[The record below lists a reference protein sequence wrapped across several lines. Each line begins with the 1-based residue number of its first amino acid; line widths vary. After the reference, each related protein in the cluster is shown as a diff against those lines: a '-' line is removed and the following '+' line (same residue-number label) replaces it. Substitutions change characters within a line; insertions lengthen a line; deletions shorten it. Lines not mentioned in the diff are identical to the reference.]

1 MLKRIKGIHCE
12 TQRLKT
18 DLETLY
24 GFTNVDIFPN
34 FRFFHFTPKRVCS
47 NKLRLVFMAR
57 IMLQKGL
64 DWIFNLADY
73 IVSHDLYD
81 KISMTFYGQINESD
95 KDYFLENVSKY
106 DFVDYSGAL
115 QPNEIYETLCQ
126 YDCMLLPTHFYT
138 EGLPGSIVDAYI
150 SGIPVIATNWI
161 NAKEF
166 IDNGKS
172 GYIIPFDNGKDEL
185 IASVLKLYNDRKLLQ
200 SMQYYVLRKRIQFAP
215 PKINF

>member
-1 MLKRIKGIHCE
+1 MLKRIKGIHLRNAA
-12 TQRLKT
+12 TKKA

-81 KISMTFYGQINESD
+81 KISII
-95 KDYFLENVSKY
+95 L
-106 DFVDYSGAL
+106 L
-115 QPNEIYETLCQ
+115 WPN
-126 YDCMLLPTHFYT
+126 
-138 EGLPGSIVDAYI
+138 
-150 SGIPVIATNWI
+150 
-161 NAKEF
+161 
-166 IDNGKS
+166 
-172 GYIIPFDNGKDEL
+172 
-185 IASVLKLYNDRKLLQ
+185 
-200 SMQYYVLRKRIQFAP
+200 
-215 PKINF
+215 